1 MTNPLELGFFGAQRA
16 RCHTAPLD
24 WRGVKGT
31 RVFGRTKRSR
41 KMEQLPNWLTAAVM
55 AAGMTAYADDLDRK
69 IDSPSPADT
78 AAVDENTP
86 PLH

>member
-1 MTNPLELGFFGAQRA
+1 
-16 RCHTAPLD
+16 
-24 WRGVKGT
+24 
-31 RVFGRTKRSR
+31 
-41 KMEQLPNWLTAAVM
+41 MEQLPNWLTAAVL

-78 AAVDENTP
+78 SAVDENTP